1 MNTAPGWY
9 DAGTPGMLRWWDG
22 SQWTAHEALAA
33 PALAPT
39 PAAALAP
46 TAAMPSAIGAP
57 HVAGQQSLPA
67 WYPTSAGPLRWW
79 DGSKWTGLRVKDGKP
94 GIDWSTTEQPVLAWV
109 FGGVFL
115 LLSLAQFSLAALG
128 GSFPVNGI
136 LMLLVASLW
145 FGIAAQASVIRRIP
159 APTGVDPV
167 VIDAVRPLPGEQ
179 EGPGAGWYP
188 VANRVTRWW
197 TGTRWSQYTST
208 QYGLRATFHGASA
221 FRRYLIMSWVIAGLG
236 VLTAMVGIVWIV
248 VAAGETFSVIIGVI
262 VLVGG
267 ILFGVLGG
275 ALLLMS
281 RIQRRLLLLP
291 EQAPAQSWK
300 R

>member
-22 SQWTAHEALAA
+22 SQWTAHEAHAA
-33 PALAPT
+33 PAAA
-39 PAAALAP
+39 PAAAMAPALAP

-57 HVAGQQSLPA
+57 HIAGQQPLPG

-79 DGSKWTGLRVKDGKP
+79 GGSQWTGLRVKDGKP

-115 LLSLAQFSLAALG
+115 LLSAAQFSLAALG

-145 FGIAAQASVIRRIP
+145 FGIAAQTSVIRRVP
-159 APTGVDPV
+159 APIGVDPI

-188 VANRVTRWW
+188 IANRTTRWW
-197 TGTRWSQYTST
+197 TGTRWSQYTGT
-208 QYGLRATFHGASA
+208 QYGLRATFHGATA
-221 FRRYLIMSWVIAGLG
+221 FRRYLIVCWVIAGIG
-236 VLTAMVGIVWIV
+236 VLAALVGIVLLV
-248 VAAGETFSVIIGVI
+248 VAAGEVIGVVI
-262 VLVGG
+262 GVAVLAGG
-267 ILFGVLGG
+267 VLFAVLGG
-275 ALLLMS
+275 VLLLLS

-291 EQAPAQSWK
+291 EHPPGT
-300 R
+300 